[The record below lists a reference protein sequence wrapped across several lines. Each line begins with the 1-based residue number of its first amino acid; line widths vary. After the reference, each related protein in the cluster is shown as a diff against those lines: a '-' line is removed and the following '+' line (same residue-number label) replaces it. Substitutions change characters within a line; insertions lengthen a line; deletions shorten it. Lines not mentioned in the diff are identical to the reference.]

1 MLRVD
6 IGTEM
11 NPSIIE
17 YLIKQF
23 KMNDLPRLQNL
34 EGYYKAKDVI
44 LQRQMIDITK
54 PNNKVPNPYA
64 NYITDMYTGYFAGKP
79 VTYGGE
85 DDAIVEEL
93 GLIFDYNDEA
103 DENSEIAK
111 DASIY
116 GKAYEMLYVDTN
128 SATRFKKVNP
138 KEVICVYDNTVEAEM
153 LFAIRFYSGADI
165 KGEND
170 YSMAEVYSNLNVATY
185 KGNEDFTGFI
195 LQETHSH
202 YFALVPFIE
211 YKNNDD
217 MIGDYELIVPL
228 IDAYDKLGSDSLND
242 FEYFTDSYLGL
253 TGMDF
258 PTDIDGNLDTTVV
271 QSMKENRLLL
281 IPEGGSANFITKQVN
296 DAQIENLK
304 TRIDNDIHKFS
315 RCPAMTD
322 SDFAGNV
329 SGVAMKYKLMGFENT
344 TSVKERKFKKGLQRR
359 IELISNIMTLVSTEF
374 DYRSISITFTR
385 NIPSNTTELAD
396 MINKLRGLV
405 SDETLI
411 AQLPFITDIQGEIDK
426 LAEETPIVEP
436 LRQNGGTGGGVTNEQ
451 QGILEASPTPSVKES
466 VSQ

>member
-1 MLRVD
+1 MSP
-6 IGTEM
+6 T
-11 NPSIIE
+11 IIE

-23 KMNDLPRLQNL
+23 KMNELPRLQNL
-34 EGYYKAKDVI
+34 EGYYKGNNAI

-64 NYITDMYTGYFAGKP
+64 NYISDMYTGYFAGKP
-79 VTYGGE
+79 VTYSGE
-85 DDAIVEEL
+85 EDNVVEEL
-93 GLIFDYNDEA
+93 GLILDYNDEA

-116 GKAYEMLYVDTN
+116 GRAYEMLYVDAN

-138 KEVICVYDNTVEAEM
+138 KEVICVYDDTIEGDM
-153 LFAIRFYSGADI
+153 LFAIRFYSGTDI
-165 KGEND
+165 LGENP
-170 YSMAEVYSNLNVATY
+170 YSTAEVYSNFEVATY
-185 KGNEDFTGFI
+185 KGNEDFTNFI
-195 LQETHSH
+195 LQEAHSH

-217 MIGDYELIVPL
+217 MIGDYELVVPL

-253 TGMDF
+253 TGMEF
-258 PTDIDGNLDTTVV
+258 PTNVDGTLDTTVI

-281 IPEGGSANFITKQVN
+281 IPEGGSAGFITKQVN

-304 TRIDNDIHKFS
+304 TRIDSDIHKFS
-315 RCPAMTD
+315 RCPALTD
-322 SDFAGNV
+322 KEFAGN
-329 SGVAMKYKLMGFENT
+329 STGVAMKYKLMGFENT
-344 TSVKERKFKKGLQRR
+344 AAVKERKFKKGLQKR
-359 IELISNIMTLVSTEF
+359 IELISNIMTLTSSAF
-374 DYRSISITFTR
+374 DYRGIQIIFTR

-411 AQLPFITDIQGEIDK
+411 ALLPFITDIQAELDK
-426 LAEETPIVEP
+426 VAEDEP
-436 LRQNGGTGGGVTNEQ
+436 VIKSAINE
-451 QGILEASPTPSVKES
+451 E
-466 VSQ
+466 